1 MSDQYY
7 NINCINCTNCTSCTN
22 CIDCDYCERCNYAAN
37 CTSCADLVVSSDVDD
52 GAYVFSNCNNCTN
65 LTVEGDEVISSPIVF
80 NNSGCS
86 DCQADTDNTQYG
98 GIQNCI
104 NCIYSTNLINCNN
117 LRDSSHCYYSSNC
130 QNITYSDH
138 CLNAKDLTY
147 SIYCQSLYEDYMING
162 NSHQAIGYVNSQ
174 EAIVY
179 ITSNYCSQEIYS
191 VQNYA
196 SGENVIINP
205 TIQFTSYSD
214 IIFSGNLPANLT
226 IDNGTGVITG
236 EYAISESYTG
246 NITVN
251 FNENYTTPL
260 VINYAAD
267 GNGNIRCSNCS
278 DCINCYEC
286 ESCRN
291 CTACSNCTSCDNMSY
306 SINCNSSKNGIY
318 FDSCDN
324 CDGNSHQ
331 YATGCKYCIITGNN
345 TIGIIGT
352 EEEPIT
358 TSAPDLCSDTIY
370 NNSVV
375 TNSNFSIIPNLA
387 FTPNK
392 FIRFSDNLNT
402 INVDSA
408 TGIVSGTTSF
418 TDVSSYIYITTS
430 NTTLSTPI
438 VINLG
443 DENGNVRCSNC
454 SDCMNCY
461 ECVDCKYC
469 NYCSNCTNISYAY
482 RCDGCSD
489 NSFEGS
495 WPEDSNVYVFSNCKN
510 CNGNKII
517 NIDGV
522 YTGEPFIYN
531 NVDCSDNTFT
541 INDVNEPPIFINC
554 INCSGNSTEGTFINC
569 NSCGGCRNCY
579 YSSNCEGINDCDH
592 SINCENIGDFNVYL
606 IDCKN
611 IQVQSGP
618 FYGLYLQ
625 NNDEETLLEFT
636 EAGSYIGPNVYSDY
650 TYDRHL
656 AGWNNVNITP
666 NMQFTSYS
674 GLVFS
679 ATNLPATLNID
690 ANTGSLTGTIAT
702 TYNSNVSIVYQ
713 SQTFSTPLVMN
724 VIEADENGNIRCS
737 NCTDCYSCYECIGC
751 QNCRYCSNSSSCYN
765 CYNCFSCSE
774 SMYCSNSNNCT
785 NVKYMDNCSNC
796 SSFVY
801 NGVNDGDII
810 IKNCVSD
817 SEITINY
824 NLPHPEEPY
833 LIMSNCNMMDR
844 SIFNINDINNYTFTN
859 VQNCDDCTNCNY
871 CIECDNCENCYSCV
885 ACTHCIR
892 CTSCTTC
899 VWYADCINCSS
910 SWPDNYYEITSYIA
924 SNCSDCLNN
933 QFNISVPGNITEPI
947 FVNCNNCNEN
957 TIDTSEMY
965 GKFVN
970 CSYCNNSIN
979 LEGCI
984 SCTDCKSIYSCNNCE
999 NCQYCYESSNCQ
1011 GIAYADNCIN
1021 CEGSGNETYALDCE
1035 NCIFNVDGT
1044 WIYIKY
1050 DTKTNAP
1057 ASGTIGQGV
1066 YNNVTLNYN
1075 EYSTITPN
1083 LKFTSNSNVLFSG
1096 TNPLTIDT
1104 NTGVLTGTAP
1114 LDSFTGAVS
1123 IDYNSLTFN
1132 TTFDVSINAPDENGN
1147 VNCVGCTNCFSCY
1160 SCINCSDCNDCV
1172 SCSGCSDCTSCW
1184 ECSNCSD
1191 CNYYD
1196 NCINCNGGGHSYAV
1210 ACVNCNMSA
1219 DRIIYYQSTTPVTI
1233 NTSYCSNKIYP
1244 QTFTS
1249 GPVNISP
1256 AFNFTSNSNI
1266 LFNASGINIGL
1277 NTGVISDT
1285 ISSDYNS
1292 TVTLTYASA
1301 TFTTPVDIRYVIID
1315 DYGNMN
1321 CSNCVACYSCYEC
1334 VDCEN
1339 CTNCT
1344 NCESCIDCISC
1355 NYCTETSNSNQCV
1368 SCTQCLASSFSW
1380 RCVNCINCPYCTNCT
1395 DCTDCFILINCTNC
1409 TNCRLC
1415 VDLTDGNN
1423 QTKVNWS

>member
-37 CTSCADLVVSSDVDD
+37 CTSCADLVVYVPVDD
-52 GAYVFSNCNNCTN
+52 EVYAFSNCNNCTD
-65 LTVEGDEVISSPIVF
+65 LTVSGSDWITSPIVF

-86 DCQADTDNTQYG
+86 GCQANIDYSPYG

-104 NCIYSTNLINCNN
+104 NCRDSTALLNCNN
-117 LRDSSHCYYSSNC
+117 CVNCSDSFYSSNC
-130 QNITYSDH
+130 ENVVFSDH
-138 CLNAKDLTY
+138 CLNAKNFSY
-147 SIYCQSLYEDYMING
+147 SIYCQSLYDEYILDGAN
-162 NSHQAIGYVNSQ
+162 HQAIGFVNSQ
-174 EAIVY
+174 EITVT

-196 SGENVIINP
+196 IGDNVTINP
-205 TIQFTSYSD
+205 NIQFTSYSQ
-214 IIFSGNLPANLT
+214 IIFSVNDLPANLT
-226 IDNGTGVITG
+226 INNSTGVITG
-236 EYAISESYTG
+236 DY
-246 NITVN
+246 NITGSYSGSVKLIY
-251 FNENYTTPL
+251 NEHYPTPL

-278 DCINCYEC
+278 DCMNCYEC
-286 ESCRN
+286 ENCRN
-291 CTACSNCTSCDNMSY
+291 CTACSNCTSCENMAL
-306 SINCNSSKNGIY
+306 SINCNNSRNADY

-324 CDGNSHQ
+324 CNGNSHQ

-358 TSAPDLCSDTIY
+358 TSAPNLCSDTIY
-370 NNSVV
+370 NNSAVQ
-375 TNSNFSIIPNLA
+375 NSNFSIIPNLA

-392 FIRFSDNLNT
+392 FISFSDNLNT
-402 INVDSA
+402 INVNSA
-408 TGIVSGTTSF
+408 TGVVKGTTSF
-418 TDVSSYIYITTS
+418 TDVSSYIYITTPD
-430 NTTLSTPI
+430 TTLSTPI

-461 ECVDCKYC
+461 ECENCQFC
-469 NYCSNCTNISYAY
+469 NYCSNCTDTQYSY
-482 RCDGCSD
+482 GCE
-489 NSFEGS
+489 NCN
-495 WPEDSNVYVFSNCKN
+495 NVIQGTTTGDHIYVFSNCKG
-510 CNGNKII
+510 CSLMVI
-517 NIDGV
+517 NNVGP
-522 YTGEPFIYN
+522 YTGEPLAYN
-531 NVDCSDNTFT
+531 NDSCNITFY
-541 INDVNEPPIFINC
+541 INGDAVPDRVINC
-554 INCSGNSTEGTFINC
+554 NYCDGTGTFINC
-569 NSCGGCRNCY
+569 DYCRNCTNCY
-579 YSSNCEGINDCDH
+579 YSSNCEGINGCCDH
-592 SINCENIGDFNVYL
+592 CLNCIGTGDFDIYL
-606 IDCKN
+606 VDCKN
-611 IQVQSGP
+611 IEVQSSP

-625 NNDEETLLEFT
+625 NNDEETT
-636 EAGSYIGPNVYSDY
+636 TIYSEAGSYIGDNVYSDY
-650 TYDRHL
+650 TYDKTSGV

-690 ANTGSLTGTIAT
+690 ASTGSLTGTIET

-724 VIEADENGNIRCS
+724 VIVADENGNIRCS

-751 QNCRYCSNSSSCYN
+751 QNCRYCSNSSSCSD
-765 CYNCFSCSE
+765 CYNCFSCSDA
-774 SMYCSNSNNCT
+774 MYCSNSNNC
-785 NVKYMDNCSNC
+785 NDVKYMDNCSNC

-801 NGVNDGDII
+801 NGVNVGDII

-817 SEITINY
+817 SQITINY

-859 VQNCDDCTNCNY
+859 VLNCDDCTNCNY
-871 CIECDNCENCYSCV
+871 CVECDNCEYCYSCV
-885 ACTHCIR
+885 GCINCIR
-892 CTSCTTC
+892 CTSCQHC
-899 VWYADCINCSS
+899 VWHADCINCFSRI
-910 SWPDNYYEITSYIA
+910 PDNYSEITSYIA
-924 SNCSDCLNN
+924 SNCSDCLSNV
-933 QFNISVPGNITEPI
+933 FNISAPGNITEPI

-957 TIDTSEMY
+957 TINTSEMY

-970 CSYCNNSIN
+970 CSYCNGSTN

-984 SCTDCKSIYSCNNCE
+984 SCTNCQSIYSCNNCE

-1021 CEGSGNETYALDCE
+1021 CQGSGNETYALDCE
-1035 NCIFNVDGT
+1035 NCIFNNDGT

-1083 LKFTSNSNVLFSG
+1083 LKFTSNSDVLFSG
-1096 TNPLTIDT
+1096 TNPLTINA
-1104 NTGVLTGTAP
+1104 NTGVLTGVAP
-1114 LDSFTGAVS
+1114 LDSFTGAVT
-1123 IDYNSLTFN
+1123 INYNSLNFN
-1132 TTFDVSINAPDENGN
+1132 TTFDVSINAPDNNGN
-1147 VNCVGCTNCFSCY
+1147 VNCTDCTNCFSCY
-1160 SCINCSDCNDCV
+1160 NCINCSDCNNCV
-1172 SCSGCSDCTSCW
+1172 SCTGCSDCTSCW

-1210 ACVNCNMSA
+1210 ACLNCNMSA

-1266 LFNASGINIGL
+1266 LFTASGINIGL

-1285 ISSDYNS
+1285 ITSNYNS
-1292 TVTLTYASA
+1292 SVTLTYASA
-1301 TFTTPVDIRYVIID
+1301 TFTTPVDIRYVIVD

-1380 RCVNCINCPYCTNCT
+1380 NCINCINCPYCTNCT
-1395 DCTDCFILINCTNC
+1395 DCTDCFILIRCTNC